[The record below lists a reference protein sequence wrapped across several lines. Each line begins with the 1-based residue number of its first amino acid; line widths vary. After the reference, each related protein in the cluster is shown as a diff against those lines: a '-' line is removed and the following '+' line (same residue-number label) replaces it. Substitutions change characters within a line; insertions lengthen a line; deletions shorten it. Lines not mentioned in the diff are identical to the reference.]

1 MKPKFIV
8 HTTTVTHKEYVVT
21 ANAADQITEEGVSL
35 LPSLKEEVICHKI
48 THLKSI
54 NDYEYHNEY
63 NSGMK
68 PSWMNDPVEGS
79 RYEVPRGEEDE

>member
-8 HTTTVTHKEYVVT
+8 HTTTVTHSEYVVT
-21 ANAADQITEEGVSL
+21 ANTAEEITGWVSL

>member
-8 HTTTVTHKEYVVT
+8 HTTTVTHSEYVVT
-21 ANAADQITEEGVSL
+21 ANTAEEITEGWVSL

-54 NDYEYHNEY
+54 NAYEYHNEY
-63 NSGMK
+63 NSGIK
-68 PSWMNDPVEGS
+68 QSWMNNPVAGS

>member
-35 LPSLKEEVICHKI
+35 LPSLKEEVICNKI
-48 THLKSI
+48 THIKSI

-79 RYEVPRGEEDE
+79 RYELERGKEE

>member
-1 MKPKFIV
+1 MKPRFVV
-8 HTTTVTHKEYVVT
+8 HTTTVIHKEYVIT
-21 ANAADQITEEGVSL
+21 ANTAEEITEGWVSL

>member
-8 HTTTVTHKEYVVT
+8 HTTTVTHSEYGVT
-21 ANAADQITEEGVSL
+21 DNTAEEITAGGVSL

>member
-1 MKPKFIV
+1 M
-8 HTTTVTHKEYVVT
+8 
-21 ANAADQITEEGVSL
+21 
-35 LPSLKEEVICHKI
+35 ICNKI
-48 THLKSI
+48 THIKSI